1 MLLTSWAAILAIFCL
16 VLHVRLAKLGAE
28 AEIVQHSLGS
38 KLQADGLYLAEKVSL
53 CLQPF

>member
-28 AEIVQHSLGS
+28 AETVQHSLGS